1 MTFETD
7 GEKLL
12 GRALQKEYKGGV
24 PHFKPGQHRAEV
36 CGDDVT
42 YHAVLGYVSAMG
54 HAVQILCKK
63 TDNGWIPC
71 PGTRARSAAQ
81 ATTFL
86 AQALPANFSLSADSA
101 NALDAAVQRYE
112 KDVGSP

>member
-86 AQALPANFSLSADSA
+86 AQGAASQLLPQRRLS
-101 NALDAAVQRYE
+101 QRPRC
-112 KDVGSP
+112 GSSEV